1 MPTIASHAIAPR
13 PPKNE
18 RPRSA
23 TASAAH
29 FFAAQRAARALPA
42 AAPATASAAHF
53 YAQQQAWQHRVEQRV
68 QAARDREEEQLAA
81 SRVPTSPP
89 VRTAK
94 PAPGLAHT
102 SHEDLAEAV
111 AAVVPTNYSSAAPR
125 ILSPAGAAAAF
136 AATPRPATADSALHE
151 RLWRDS
157 QAWQQRREGLYAEG
171 ARRRAAAERR
181 GCTFRPELAVKSPP
195 SAADPFVRL
204 ADDGRA
210 RAERARQEWH
220 AQHRPEPWAR
230 EKVTSAPPPPPPEY
244 AVAIPPKP
252 RGAAAAGAAHIERMR
267 AARAPPP
274 PEPPPPPSPV
284 PHEWRGGAD
293 TTLIAA
299 VVKARDAAAAAMAPS
314 AAPAVAVR
322 DATAVAPSPIG
333 SKLREAEAAAFE
345 AQEAWWR
352 DEEARKH
359 AETAAWRAPAP
370 EAAVGGPSSPPT
382 FAPRRSSSRASVSS
396 TTTDGAYLTPDE
408 DSENTDPRS

>member
-1 MPTIASHAIAPR
+1 MPTIASHALAPR

-29 FFAAQRAARALPA
+29 FFAAQRAARAAPA
-42 AAPATASAAHF
+42 AAPADAF
-53 YAQQQAWQHRVEQRV
+53 FAQQQAWQHRVEQRV

-111 AAVVPTNYSSAAPR
+111 AACGRTAYLSAAPR

-157 QAWQQRREGLYAEG
+157 QAWQQRREELYAEG

-181 GCTFRPELAVKSPP
+181 VHLP
-195 SAADPFVRL
+195 
-204 ADDGRA
+204 
-210 RAERARQEWH
+210 
-220 AQHRPEPWAR
+220 
-230 EKVTSAPPPPPPEY
+230 
-244 AVAIPPKP
+244 
-252 RGAAAAGAAHIERMR
+252 AGARGEVAAVGGGPSRGSPTT
-267 AARAPPP
+267 AARAPAGAAGVARAAPAGAVGAREGDVRRRRRRRRSMPSRSRQSRAERRPP
-274 PEPPPPPSPV
+274 ARRTLSGCAPRARRRRRPPPPPSPV

-299 VVKARDAAAAAMAPS
+299 VVAARDAAAAAMAPA

-370 EAAVGGPSSPPT
+370 AAAVGGPSSPPT